1 MGRHGVLR
9 VYLRGSSWWAHVPGV
24 GRVALGLGAEVPKA
38 DALALAAR
46 QHGSGRLAA
55 RGPGAP
61 ADEVLAVIV
70 ATFAAEYG
78 PRYKPRARH
87 AAMLR
92 LAAWVE
98 WMAAHGVSRASQVT
112 SAVLSAW
119 TAALSASGRKG
130 ARSSATVNR
139 SIVVVRVCLRWAAAR
154 TPPLC
159 APTPAESLRPLREV
173 DRRPHPVIPSPAEW
187 RRLVVALESAPCPAD
202 CATETSRTRH
212 AVNAR
217 GLAVLVAVA
226 VSTGLR
232 LDELRHLRPEDVAG
246 ERVEVR
252 AREGPRPWAPK
263 TWAERT
269 IPVGPETREL
279 ARELAAWI
287 ASEPR
292 GVNGVKLDLGDH
304 WIADALDAAW
314 ERAGLPGEAPR
325 MHDARRTYATES
337 VRLGVTLDRVR
348 ALLGH
353 RDVGTTERYLGRY
366 RSDAAEVAVDV
377 GVSGALA
384 TGAERAKV
392 LPMRRT
398 KGDGR

>member
-1 MGRHGVLR
+1 MYGRGAVLSDDGVYRYRLWR
-9 VYLRGSSWWAHVPGV
+9 IWDDDRAPTAFLMLNPST
-24 GRVALGLGAEVPKA
+24 A
-38 DALALAAR
+38 DATVDDPTLRRCIAFARRWGAGGGVVREGLAAVVE
-46 QHGSGRLAA
+46 A
-55 RGPGAP
+55 
-61 ADEVLAVIV
+61 
-70 ATFAAEYG
+70 AAEEYG
-78 PRYKPRARH
+78 QRYKPRARH

-130 ARSSATVNR
+130 ARSNATVNR
-139 SIVVVRVCLRWAAAR
+139 ALVVVRVCLRWAAAR

-159 APTPAESLRPLREV
+159 APTPAEHLRPLREV

-202 CATETSRTRH
+202 CATETSRARH

-252 AREGPRPWAPK
+252 AHGAWSPK
-263 TWAERT
+263 SWGERT

-287 ASEPR
+287 ASTPR
-292 GVNGVKLDLGDH
+292 GVNGIALDLGGH
-304 WIADALDAAW
+304 WIASGIDAAW
-314 ERAGLPGEAPR
+314 ARAGLPGEAPR

-348 ALLGH
+348 GLLGH
-353 RDVGTTERYLGRY
+353 RDVSTTERYLGRY

-384 TGAERAKV
+384 SGAERAKV
-392 LPMRRT
+392 LPMRR
-398 KGDGR
+398 KENG